1 MTTITF
7 IYESEVI
14 KYLYDLGMITNHQK
28 KSLLGMELHEGV
40 GKFIENTKMFS
51 AFLGDFGCGVDCCG
65 YKVNYRLR

>member
-1 MTTITF
+1 
-7 IYESEVI
+7 
-14 KYLYDLGMITNHQK
+14 MITNHQK